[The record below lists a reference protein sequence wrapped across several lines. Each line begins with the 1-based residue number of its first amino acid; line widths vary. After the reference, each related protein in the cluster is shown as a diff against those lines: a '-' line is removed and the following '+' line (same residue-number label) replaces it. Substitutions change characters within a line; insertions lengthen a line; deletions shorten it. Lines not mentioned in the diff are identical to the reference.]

1 MYKEKLLKKL
11 WKFKNKVA
19 NLPLYNKFLYII
31 ITSIVFILIVF
42 FFSTNLLTQ
51 EYDKMLYETNAALLK
66 NVSTSI
72 ESSLKEIET
81 ISYSIL
87 TDNYVQDNLIDLNNA
102 QNNNRIAITR
112 RNLYQT
118 LNTYTFYNKYV
129 KSMVLYFPDKQYI
142 NLGNNE
148 YIESFNIDEIEA
160 LADEASGKVVWS
172 AQKESGKFVACT
184 RRIRQIKYLTLTD
197 LASLYIIIDI
207 DAVIE
212 DALRSAGY
220 TSDNSNFVLIANE
233 KRIYPELSYQD
244 DIALDL
250 VKEKLY
256 PSNSYNIISIDGK
269 EQFII
274 KGNISPF
281 NWNYVYFRDYES
293 VFNQVL
299 KTKYITL
306 GTTLLFSMCILF
318 LVRIFLKNILWHIDF
333 LIQKIQTFGETG
345 DISQDIYRYKDR
357 TDEICQLHHSFDMMT
372 KNVKML
378 RDENH
383 EKQIL
388 LKDTRIKMLQ
398 QQINP
403 HFLYNTLDTVN
414 WLAQKYGAND
424 ISTITH
430 SLASLFRYSVSSQ
443 EDLIPLCKE
452 LSILDSYINIQK
464 IRFKDRMNF
473 YLETPMDISDIYV
486 PKLCIQ
492 PLVENAL
499 KYSLEYNDEYCN
511 IHVTVKEEENDYI
524 IKVSNT
530 GSQFEDN
537 LLDKLR
543 NNEIISQGSGI
554 GLNNISKRLELLYG
568 SNYGLKLYNIDEMA
582 TVLLQIPKKL

>member
-357 TDEICQLHHSFDMMT
+357 TDEIGQLHHSFDMMT

>member
-148 YIESFNIDEIEA
+148 YIKSFNIDEIEA

-357 TDEICQLHHSFDMMT
+357 TDEIGQLHHSFDMMT

-452 LSILDSYINIQK
+452 LSILDNYINIQK